1 MLVITWRSRKGLKPV
16 HQFVKCRALFGQ
28 PELTLGVIPGMGGT
42 QRMLRAVGKS
52 LAMEIILADRR
63 LGAHEALK
71 AGECEKVVVL

>member
-1 MLVITWRSRKGLKPV
+1 MLGIASSLQHLAESLPY
-16 HQFVKCRALFGQ
+16 FVKFRALFGQ

-63 LGAHEALK
+63 LDAHEALK
-71 AGECEKVVVL
+71 AGELEKVVV